1 MKVLFLR
8 KAPTDREHRPLAE
21 LRAGIARH
29 TDLRPG
35 DYQID
40 TFIPYALPKDRAPN
54 ATEFGEAI
62 PRLLDILET
71 GAPDIVVGVGATA
84 TKALLGPVNMA
95 YVHGIPHAEE
105 VAGHAFTVFP
115 MYDPAAALGN
125 KGFQAAIHYDLDRLG
140 AFLRGDL
147 PVWEAGPPVVSK
159 WLEGPLGGD
168 RSHSDNGRQS
178 IHHTDK
184 RALPEAGDSSR
195 AGRVLGVDR
204 QHRSVGLRDAGDNA
218 APQERA
224 QDDPGA
230 SGCVGSVQRANSRRS
245 VRASS
250 LRQPDLHES
259 GAPVPGH
266 EARQQPRPGPQ
277 AARSQQ
283 MGVDEVSD
291 SSGDQTGETHRVS
304 QVERPICSIDTEGWA
319 DRPWGLQFSVD
330 GVTGWC
336 IKATDRNLL
345 RWFNGWVKQFRV
357 FMHNGIGDLPVLRA
371 MGIELDAFEDTQLLL
386 FHHMLNTGSGVLD
399 AEAQNLGAAGYRFCG
414 MTFKELKDVP
424 GVDLDARVLPYSN
437 DMLAYAGVDAAAEF
451 RLASALWQWIV
462 PLDAV
467 MGVYRIDQSQA
478 FLIRAMMDAGLP
490 FDYDATADYY
500 MEASDRE
507 RSVRAELEEMAARRG
522 TRSFNPASSKQVRE
536 IVVEKYGLRIRKRT
550 KGGAIS
556 TNEKALSQH
565 AAHPFVAKMQE
576 HRELKKLLGTYL
588 TPLMEEL
595 AEE

>member
-1 MKVLFLR
+1 M
-8 KAPTDREHRPLAE
+8 
-21 LRAGIARH
+21 
-29 TDLRPG
+29 
-35 DYQID
+35 
-40 TFIPYALPKDRAPN
+40 
-54 ATEFGEAI
+54 
-62 PRLLDILET
+62 
-71 GAPDIVVGVGATA
+71 
-84 TKALLGPVNMA
+84 
-95 YVHGIPHAEE
+95 
-105 VAGHAFTVFP
+105 
-115 MYDPAAALGN
+115 
-125 KGFQAAIHYDLDRLG
+125 
-140 AFLRGDL
+140 
-147 PVWEAGPPVVSK
+147 
-159 WLEGPLGGD
+159 
-168 RSHSDNGRQS
+168 
-178 IHHTDK
+178 
-184 RALPEAGDSSR
+184 
-195 AGRVLGVDR
+195 
-204 QHRSVGLRDAGDNA
+204 
-218 APQERA
+218 
-224 QDDPGA
+224 
-230 SGCVGSVQRANSRRS
+230 
-245 VRASS
+245 
-250 LRQPDLHES
+250 
-259 GAPVPGH
+259 
-266 EARQQPRPGPQ
+266 
-277 AARSQQ
+277 
-283 MGVDEVSD
+283 
-291 SSGDQTGETHRVS
+291 
-304 QVERPICSIDTEGWA
+304 
-319 DRPWGLQFSVD
+319 
-330 GVTGWC
+330 
-336 IKATDRNLL
+336 
-345 RWFNGWVKQFRV
+345 KQFRV

-536 IVVEKYGLRIRKRT
+536 IVVEKYGLHIRKRT